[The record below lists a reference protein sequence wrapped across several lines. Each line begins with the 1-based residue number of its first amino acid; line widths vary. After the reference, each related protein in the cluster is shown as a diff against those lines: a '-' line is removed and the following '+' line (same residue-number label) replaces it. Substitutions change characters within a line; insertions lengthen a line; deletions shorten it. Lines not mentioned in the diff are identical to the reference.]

1 MRQVRG
7 FAHGPTLNRRRLLAA
22 GGAATGLMVLPG
34 PVSAAP
40 MERRLRAAPGRA
52 ALVGAGYPDTE
63 VWTYEGGVP
72 GPLLRVPQGGR
83 LRVAV
88 ENDLPQE
95 TTVHWHGLRIPLAM
109 DGVPILSQPP
119 IASGET
125 FVYDFVAKDAG
136 TFWYHPHV
144 RGFEQ
149 VERGLSGVLIVDEP
163 EPLAVDRDE
172 VWVLDDWRLDQLA
185 QVTEDFGHPMDLS
198 HAGRL
203 GNTVT
208 VNGRIVE
215 QVPVRAGER
224 LRLRLVNVANA
235 RHFAL
240 SFEGH
245 RPLVVAYDGQPVAP
259 HEPEG
264 GLIVLGPAM
273 RADIVL
279 DCEGRPGDRVS
290 IVDRFYQGREYRL
303 LDLAYDREAPL
314 REDPLDAPRVL
325 ASNPVPEPDLRDALT
340 AEIVFEGGMMGGMSA
355 GMMNGHRT
363 DMRSLMRAGK
373 MWAVNG
379 IVAVGEAMEPTVT
392 VPEGRTAH
400 FTLVNRTAWPH
411 PIHLHGHHFRVLT
424 RNGAPPPHREWR
436 DTVLLLPED
445 RVEVAFV
452 AGIVGDWLLHCHVL
466 EHMAGG
472 MLAVVRVA

>member
-1 MRQVRG
+1 MRCEQDMMRG
-7 FAHGPTLNRRRLLAA
+7 PRLTRRRLLGSAAAAA
-22 GGAATGLMVLPG
+22 GLAAFPATAGAD
-34 PVSAAP
+34 PVEA
-40 MERRLRAAPGRA
+40 RLRAAATRA
-52 ALVGAGYPDTE
+52 ALVGGGYPDTS
-63 VWTYEGGVP
+63 VWAYEGAVP
-72 GPLLRVPQGGR
+72 GPLLRVPQGAR
-83 LRVAV
+83 LRVTV
-88 ENDLPQE
+88 ENDLPEE
-95 TTVHWHGLRIPLAM
+95 TTVHWHGMRIPIAM

-119 IASGET
+119 IEPGGR

-172 VWVLDDWRLDQLA
+172 LWVLDDWRLDQQA
-185 QVTEDFGHPMDLS
+185 QVTDDFGHPMDLS
-198 HAGRL
+198 HAGRV

-215 QVPVRAGER
+215 QAPVRAGER

-245 RPLVVAYDGQPVAP
+245 RPVIVAHDGQPVAP

-264 GLIVLGPAM
+264 GLVVLGPAM

-279 DCEGRPGDRVS
+279 DCAGHPGDRASV
-290 IVDRFYQGREYRL
+290 VDRFYRGREYRL
-303 LDLAYDREAPL
+303 LDLAYDGGAPL
-314 REDPLDAPRVL
+314 RDDALDAPRAL
-325 ASNPVPEPDLRDALT
+325 APNPIPEPDPRDAQE
-340 AEIVFEGGMMGGMSA
+340 AEIVFEGGMMGRMSA
-355 GMMNGHRT
+355 GMMNGRQT
-363 DMRSLMRAGK
+363 DMRTLMRAGK

-379 IVAVGEAMEPTVT
+379 IVAVGEAMQPTVT
-392 VPEGRTAH
+392 VPLGRTAR
-400 FTLVNRTAWPH
+400 FTLINRTAWPH
-411 PIHLHGHHFRVLT
+411 PIHLHGHHFRVLV
-424 RNGAPPPHREWR
+424 RNGMPTPHREWR
-436 DTVLLLPED
+436 DTVLLMPDD
-445 RVEVAFV
+445 RVEIAFV
-452 AGIVGDWLLHCHVL
+452 ADNPGDWLLHCHVL

-472 MLAVVRVA
+472 MLAVIRVA